1 MANLKLASVN
11 EVKIEK
17 GVALPMPMAAR
28 RKPAWPL
35 RLMEVGDSFALDR
48 SREVA
53 LRSAIYYEQKHSERQ
68 FAVRSLPT
76 EMRCWR
82 TA

>member
-17 GVALPMPMAAR
+17 GVALPAVEAR

>member
-17 GVALPMPMAAR
+17 GVALPAVEAR

-35 RLMEVGDSFALDR
+35 RLMEVGDSFFIKDTKVKTI
-48 SREVA
+48 SRTCGQHGKR
-53 LRSAIYYEQKHSERQ
+53 LGRK
-68 FAVRSLPT
+68 FASRTVDGGVRV
-76 EMRCWR
+76 WR
-82 TA
+82 TE